1 MLTVYGMRMIES
13 VYLNFSAYVFH
24 INTNLSNS
32 HASSASAESPLIGDN
47 KRILFCNQ
55 FDLLDYID
63 QDERTVQYLLET
75 LM

>member
-1 MLTVYGMRMIES
+1 MKMIES

-47 KRILFCNQ
+47 KLVLVALTDKFNALFHHGN
-55 FDLLDYID
+55 FP
-63 QDERTVQYLLET
+63 VG
-75 LM
+75 